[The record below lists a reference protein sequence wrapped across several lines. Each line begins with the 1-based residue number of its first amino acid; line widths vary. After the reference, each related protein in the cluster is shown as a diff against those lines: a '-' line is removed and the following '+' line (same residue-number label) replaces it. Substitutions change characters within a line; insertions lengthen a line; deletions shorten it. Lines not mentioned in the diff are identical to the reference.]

1 MAMLDEGHLT
11 CFNTR
16 ERTLP
21 RSVHQRLWHDAERRA
36 HRKLR
41 QAGVEPLLQEVAP
54 FFADVPVSDFQGS
67 RKLPESVVVTDTR
80 DDEIVMRSSCPV
92 QADTV
97 ISRPRAVLRASD
109 GTADGDGCGA
119 WALSNGRDSL
129 ARCELR
135 HLYPAT
141 ARAAGKPLGTRGA
154 GAGLPAFASIP

>member
-1 MAMLDEGHLT
+1 MAVHDEVQLT
-11 CFNTR
+11 CFNPR

-36 HRKLR
+36 RRKLR

-80 DDEIVMRSSCPV
+80 DDEIVMHSSCPV

-119 WALSNGRDSL
+119 WALSNGRDSPIRL
-129 ARCELR
+129 QLR

-141 ARAAGKPLGTRGA
+141 ARSAGNRFGPPRA
-154 GAGLPAFASIP
+154 D